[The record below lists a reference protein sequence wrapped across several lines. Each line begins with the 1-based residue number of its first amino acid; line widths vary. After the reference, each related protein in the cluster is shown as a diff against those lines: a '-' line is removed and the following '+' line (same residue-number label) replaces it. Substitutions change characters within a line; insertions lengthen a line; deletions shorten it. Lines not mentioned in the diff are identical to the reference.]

1 MTPINFGSADVSLGS
16 AVLTTG
22 TITANCT
29 GAKKNA
35 TARTCLSI
43 DRGSAGDATSRKLL
57 SGAIS
62 LRLDL
67 YSDAAMMQLWGS
79 YVTGWDGQGIQVD
92 FATNSSGDGGFTHTV
107 YAQVFG
113 SQQSASPGAFA
124 SIFAASPHMY

>member
-1 MTPINFGSADVSLGS
+1 QRRPLGGYRGLATAFALLLFALFAAGVSTPAKAAMACTISMTPINFGIVDVSLGS

-62 LRLDL
+62 LRMDF
-67 YSDAAMMQLWGS
+67 YSDAAM
-79 YVTGWDGQGIQVD
+79 
-92 FATNSSGDGGFTHTV
+92 
-107 YAQVFG
+107 
-113 SQQSASPGAFA
+113 
-124 SIFAASPHMY
+124 